1 MKHLLNILLA
11 LCVANIVSAQQVTP
25 APAAAPAPP
34 PPLIRVYE
42 TKLYDPTDP
51 NKNMLGTDGI
61 AEINGTLTMK
71 LDRDA
76 IRSQMLAFA
85 GVKPADIS
93 LLSKYKKLL
102 IQKTQTQQLLQ
113 EGLESAD
120 GAPDY
125 EKLQALSFLMDE
137 FYTTLLEDPE
147 LKALAAKALVEY
159 KQKVAAGAINKKK
172 YPIDMYFYDY
182 FGQVASD
189 LVQRLDDAD
198 NVKFIMSGK
207 MRNSGG
213 KPQPVHIGD
222 DFDDIP
228 EETFV
233 VPRWVFSLTEDQKQE
248 LRDISDVS
256 DKLNKMRNS
265 THKQSHDAV
274 LKSFASSACID
285 DIKAEIDSLPSLA
298 LGFTDT
304 MSRFV
309 MATIKP
315 IQDQLITIQDL
326 YLGLPNAAA
335 GVTGSELLIG
345 FNDKIVTLKT
355 TTEAFFKDLPKT
367 LDNLPN
373 VAKATP
379 QVQQILALKDS
390 CYARFKRDFD
400 HVNSIYEALKSA
412 FGGGNAEARFN
423 DAISD
428 QVKRLSFNDIPQETT
443 IDLTQTGNRKNGDQ
457 LILQAALQMNNAGTD
472 MKPQSIFRQE
482 ITLQQ
487 IAMYSEV
494 KVNMI
499 LANPSPDLKEQKHK
513 FAFAP
518 SYSVLFHWGTRK
530 SMFYNEYIN
539 IGVGLNFSSP
549 DFDYDGVPEFAA
561 SFAVS
566 AFKDFLSAGYG
577 YNFGTDSKFF
587 FIGCRIPFASAALP
601 ILNSVEK

>member
-1 MKHLLNILLA
+1 MKQILHILIA
-11 LCVANIVSAQQVTP
+11 LCIANVVLAQQATP
-25 APAAAPAPP
+25 AATPP
-34 PPLIRVYE
+34 QPLIRVYE
-42 TKLYDPTDP
+42 SKLFDPTDP
-51 NKNMLGTDGI
+51 NKNLLGADGI

-76 IRSQMLAFA
+76 IRSQMLGFA

-93 LLSKYKKLL
+93 LLSKYKTLL
-102 IQKTQTQQLLQ
+102 LQKVKTQQLLQ

-120 GAPDY
+120 GAPDFQ
-125 EKLQALSFLMDE
+125 KLQTLSILLDD
-137 FYTTLLEDPE
+137 FYSSLLDDPE

-159 KQKVAAGAINKKK
+159 KQKVAAGTIDKRK

-182 FGQVASD
+182 FGQTASD
-189 LVQRLDDAD
+189 LVQKLEDAD
-198 NVKFIMSGK
+198 HIKFILAGK
-207 MRNSGG
+207 MRNANG

-228 EETFV
+228 EQTYV
-233 VPRWVFSLTEDQKQE
+233 APRWVFSLSEDQKQE
-248 LRDISDVS
+248 LRDISNIS

-265 THKQSHDAV
+265 AHKQSHDAI
-274 LKSFASSACID
+274 LKSFSSSACID
-285 DIKAEIDSLPSLA
+285 DIKTTIDSLPSLA

-304 MSRFV
+304 MSNYV

-315 IQDQLITIQDL
+315 IQDQLITIQNL
-326 YLGLPNAAA
+326 YLGLPNTAA
-335 GVTGSELLIG
+335 GVTGSEQLIG

-355 TTEAFFKDLPKT
+355 TTQAFFKDLPKT

-390 CYARFKRDFD
+390 CYARFMRDFNQ
-400 HVNSIYEALKSA
+400 VNSIYEALKSA
-412 FGGGNAEARFN
+412 FGGGDAEARFN
-423 DAISD
+423 NAISD

-457 LILQAALQMNNAGTD
+457 LILQAFLQMNNAGAD
-472 MKPQSIFRQE
+472 LKPQQIFRQE

-499 LANPSPDLKEQKHK
+499 LANPEPDLKEQKHK

-518 SYSVLFHWGTRK
+518 SYSVLFHWGSRK
-530 SMFYNEYIN
+530 SKFYNEYIN

-561 SFAVS
+561 SVAVS
-566 AFKDFLSAGYG
+566 VFKDFLSVGYG
-577 YNFGTDSKFF
+577 YDFGVDSKFF

-601 ILNSVEK
+601 ILNSVDK